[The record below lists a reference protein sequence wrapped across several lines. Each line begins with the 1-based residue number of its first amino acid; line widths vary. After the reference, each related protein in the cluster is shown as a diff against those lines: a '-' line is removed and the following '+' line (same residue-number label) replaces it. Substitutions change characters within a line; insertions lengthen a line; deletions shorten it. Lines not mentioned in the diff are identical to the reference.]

1 MGAGAL
7 EFDYGGSLRYTWL
20 PPLEVIQML
29 RMVFS
34 VLIGLLLIGLMAT
47 SRDSLAKTFGC
58 VFYDKDA
65 ICIKYV

>member
-1 MGAGAL
+1 
-7 EFDYGGSLRYTWL
+7 
-20 PPLEVIQML
+20 ML